1 MSGATPPKR
10 ASFTIGGGSANEDG
24 DAPRRRDPG
33 LRLGGFTQLDNVAHG
48 INADGNPDGVD
59 GNGDDEDSWRRYATG
74 EQTPNI
80 SEAAEKIRRS
90 LSVASLHDLAH
101 MKPKEIRKQVTSK
114 VWRAQ
119 DEQVRIPSD
128 WERLAVHVVRGA
140 IRAGNLAFSLRVT
153 MTLVL
158 GLIKALRTR
167 KFQGQ
172 QLLQSMFGIDA
183 WRFAGMFSLWAALYK
198 ATHNSLRLVTPFPAK
213 RARSLSQKN
222 IPQDSQGTGATSAIT
237 ASAST
242 AIVPQNGAHTPPLD
256 SGANTPRSGY
266 TDLEGKEGAALAS
279 EKNKQ
284 RQRAFMRDPRSKI
297 WHAYVAGG
305 VSALAVL
312 AERKETRV
320 TLAQQLFVRGLEGS
334 YNVMHAKKWI
344 SIPHGAV
351 LVFGIACGQ
360 IMYAWLHAP
369 DTLPRSYVSWIT
381 QASHV
386 APTARTVSLAT
397 HSTGSVHEDT
407 LLDYFPDRKWPELI
421 PGTNRYPNIAATKAS
436 RRGITGKNVK
446 ALIDFRDRLRSGHKE
461 YDPPCAVVHPW
472 ENSHFWSPLD
482 RFIEVTRWILP
493 VYLTLHFVPAM
504 FLRTRKFLKDPLRV
518 FLRSIFGAVRSSSF
532 LGVFVIIFQTYYC
545 TMKDLHEFIRNRPAL
560 NTRIPTALTS
570 LLVHPATHWF
580 GGFLTAGSLFVDD
593 SRRRAELAA
602 YVLPK
607 GLESAWFVARKRSYA
622 PAVPG
627 GDLLLTSI
635 GMAMVMGTYA
645 QNPDHLSGLVRRVVY
660 QFVGRN

>member
-1 MSGATPPKR
+1 MSGSNPSKR
-10 ASFTIGGGSANEDG
+10 PSFTIGGGSTNTDDN
-24 DAPRRRDPG
+24 DAAAGPRRRDPG
-33 LRLGGFTQLDNVAHG
+33 LRLGGFTQLDNSSRPGGEAEDE
-48 INADGNPDGVD
+48 NDEDAN
-59 GNGDDEDSWRRYATG
+59 DEDSWRRYASG
-74 EQTPNI
+74 QGSQTPNI

-114 VWRAQ
+114 VWRSQ
-119 DEQVRIPSD
+119 DEQVRVPTD
-128 WERLAVHVVRGA
+128 WERLAVHVARGA
-140 IRAGNLAFSLRVT
+140 IRAGNLAFSLRLT

-172 QLLQSMFGIDA
+172 QLLKSMFSIDTL
-183 WRFAGMFSLWAALYK
+183 RFAGMFGLWAALYK
-198 ATHNSLRLVTPFPAK
+198 ATHNSLRLLTPFPTK
-213 RARSLSQKN
+213 RPRSSSQKLT
-222 IPQDSQGTGATSAIT
+222 GTEAQATSAAAGAIT
-237 ASAST
+237 
-242 AIVPQNGAHTPPLD
+242 NGAYSPPLD
-256 SGANTPRSGY
+256 SGANTPRSTYGN
-266 TDLEGKEGAALAS
+266 LEGKDGAALAS

-284 RQRAFMRDPRSKI
+284 RQRAFMRDPRSKV
-297 WHAYVAGG
+297 WHAYVAGA

-312 AERKETRV
+312 AEKKDTRV

-334 YNVMHAKKWI
+334 YNVMHAKKWV

-369 DTLPRSYVSWIT
+369 DTLPRGYVSWIT

-397 HSTGSVHEDT
+397 YTTGSVHEDT

-421 PGTNRYPNIAATKAS
+421 PGTDRYPNIVPTKAN
-436 RRGITGKNVK
+436 RRGISGLNVK
-446 ALIDFRDRLRSGHKE
+446 RIIEFRDRLRSGQKE
-461 YDPPCAVVHPW
+461 YHPPCAVVHPW
-472 ENSHFWSPLD
+472 ENSHFWSPVD
-482 RFIEVTRWILP
+482 RFVEVVRWILP

-532 LGVFVIIFQTYYC
+532 LGVFVIIFQTFYC
-545 TMKDLHEFIRNRPAL
+545 ALKDAHGFIKARPAL
-560 NTRIPTALTS
+560 NSRIPPALTNA
-570 LLVHPATHWF
+570 LIHPATHWI
-580 GGFLTAGSLFVDD
+580 GGFLTAGSLYVDD
-593 SRRRAELAA
+593 ARRRAELAA

-607 GLESAWFVARKRSYA
+607 GLESMWSVARKRSYA

-660 QFVGRN
+660 QFVGKN

>member
-1 MSGATPPKR
+1 MAGAPPPKR
-10 ASFTIGGGSANEDG
+10 ASFTIGGGNGNGNSD
-24 DAPRRRDPG
+24 DADPPRRRDPG
-33 LRLGGFTQLDNVAHG
+33 LRLGGFTSLDKPSQG
-48 INADGNPDGVD
+48 L
-59 GNGDDEDSWRRYATG
+59 NGDEDEENWQQYANG

-119 DEQVRIPSD
+119 DEQVRVPSD

-158 GLIKALRTR
+158 SLIKALRTR
-167 KFQGQ
+167 KFQGK
-172 QLLQSMFGIDA
+172 QLLQNMFGIES
-183 WRFAGMFSLWAALYK
+183 WRFAAMFGAWAALYK
-198 ATHNSLRLVTPFPAK
+198 ATHNSLRLLTAFPAK
-213 RARSLSQKN
+213 RPRSHSQPKLTQSGEN
-222 IPQDSQGTGATSAIT
+222 AASSTSAG
-237 ASAST
+237 
-242 AIVPQNGAHTPPLD
+242 AIAPGSGAHTPPPLD

-266 TDLEGKEGAALAS
+266 VNLEGKEGAALAS

-297 WHAYVAGG
+297 WHAYAAGA

-312 AERKETRV
+312 IERKETRV
-320 TLAQQLFVRGLEGS
+320 MLAQQLFVRGLEGS
-334 YNVMHAKKWI
+334 YNVMHAKKWV

-351 LVFGIACGQ
+351 LVFGLACGQ

-381 QASHV
+381 NASHI

-397 HSTGSVHEDT
+397 YNTGSVHEDT
-407 LLDYFPDRKWPELI
+407 LLEYFPDRKWPELI
-421 PGTNRYPNIAATKAS
+421 PGTNRYPNIPPNKTS
-436 RRGITGKNVK
+436 RRGITSKNVQ
-446 ALIDFRDRLRSGHKE
+446 LIIDFRDRLRSGKKE
-461 YDPPCAVVHPW
+461 YYPPCAVVHPW
-472 ENSHFWSPLD
+472 ENSHFWSPID
-482 RFIEVTRWILP
+482 RFVEVTRWILP

-545 TMKDLHEFIRNRPAL
+545 AMKDLHEFVKFRPAL
-560 NTRIPTALTS
+560 SSRVPTW
-570 LLVHPATHWF
+570 LLNLFVHPATHWV

-593 SRRRAELAA
+593 ARRRAELAA

-607 GLESAWFVARKRSYA
+607 GLESAWSVARKRSYA

-627 GDLLLTSI
+627 GDLVLTSI

>member
-1 MSGATPPKR
+1 MAGPTPPNADKR
-10 ASFTIGGGSANEDG
+10 PSFTIGGPG
-24 DAPRRRDPG
+24 DDADAPPRRRDPG
-33 LRLGGFTQLDNVAHG
+33 LRLGGFTQLDNGGQAV
-48 INADGNPDGVD
+48 NP
-59 GNGDDEDSWRRYATG
+59 DDEDDEDAWKQYAHG

-119 DEQVRIPSD
+119 DEQVRMPSD
-128 WERLAVHVVRGA
+128 WERLAVHVARGA

-172 QLLQSMFGIDA
+172 QLLQNMFGVGT
-183 WRFAGMFSLWAALYK
+183 WRFAGMFGLWAALYK
-198 ATHNSLRLVTPFPAK
+198 ATHNSLRLVTPFPTK
-213 RARSLSQKN
+213 RPRSLSQKG
-222 IPQDSQGTGATSAIT
+222 ISSAQDST
-237 ASAST
+237 AVSTSAST
-242 AIVPQNGAHTPPLD
+242 PAVPSSGTHSPPLD

-266 TDLEGKEGAALAS
+266 ADLDGKEGAALAS

-284 RQRAFMRDPRSKI
+284 RRRAFMRDPRSRI
-297 WHAYVAGG
+297 WHAYVAGA

-312 AERKETRV
+312 AEKKDTRV

-369 DTLPRSYVSWIT
+369 DTLPRSYVAWIT

-397 HSTGSVHEDT
+397 YNTGSVHEDT

-421 PGTNRYPNIAATKAS
+421 PGTNRYPNIPVTKAN
-436 RRGITGKNVK
+436 RRGISGANVRRM
-446 ALIDFRDRLRSGHKE
+446 IEFRDRLRSGQKE
-461 YDPPCAVVHPW
+461 YHPPCAVVHPW
-472 ENSHFWSPLD
+472 ENSHFWSPFD
-482 RFIEVTRWILP
+482 RFLEVTRWILP

-545 TMKDLHEFIRNRPAL
+545 TLKDLHAFITQRPAL
-560 NTRIPTALTS
+560 NSRIPSVITNALI
-570 LLVHPATHWF
+570 HPASHWV

-593 SRRRAELAA
+593 ARRRAELAA

-607 GLESAWFVARKRSYA
+607 GLESAWSVARKRSYA